1 MNMALLSPPHDMV
14 EAAKYYE
21 QTDNLIDKA
30 VMLYHKVS
38 IIYIL
43 SVLLVLSVF
52 VFLQDKI

>member
-21 QTDNLIDKA
+21 QTDHLIDKA

-38 IIYIL
+38 ITYIL
-43 SVLLVLSVF
+43 L
-52 VFLQDKI
+52 I